1 MSLSEQLIHA
11 AASHIAEVASS
22 PQQLVAGVAVVIGI
36 GFIVAGALARTMTSL
51 RWLAVG
57 SNLGLLA
64 YGALHPSYATMV
76 TAAVLLPINMLRA
89 VEITRLA
96 HLVRTAENAAD
107 HVRSWL
113 RPYMEARMLKAGQ
126 TLFAKGDKAKHLFML
141 VEGHL
146 ELVEIGKPME
156 SGRIF
161 GEIALFSPSGLRT
174 NTVRCVTDC
183 TVLQVD
189 DRTVKQLYYQEP
201 AFGFQLISLLAERLS
216 GDVTRIESRFGEL
229 K

>member
-11 AASHIAEVASS
+11 AASHIAETASS
-22 PQQLVAGVAVVIGI
+22 PQQLVAGVAVLIGI
-36 GFIVAGALARTMTSL
+36 GFIVAGALVRTMTSL

-89 VEITRLA
+89 VEISRLA
-96 HLVRTAENAAD
+96 HRVRTAENAAD
-107 HVRSWL
+107 HVRGWL
-113 RPYMEARMLKAGQ
+113 RPYMQARMLKAGQ

-141 VEGHL
+141 VEGQL
-146 ELVEIGKPME
+146 ELVEIGKPIE
-156 SGRIF
+156 PGRIF

-183 TVLQVD
+183 TVLEVD
-189 DRTVKQLYYQEP
+189 DRTVKQLYYQKP